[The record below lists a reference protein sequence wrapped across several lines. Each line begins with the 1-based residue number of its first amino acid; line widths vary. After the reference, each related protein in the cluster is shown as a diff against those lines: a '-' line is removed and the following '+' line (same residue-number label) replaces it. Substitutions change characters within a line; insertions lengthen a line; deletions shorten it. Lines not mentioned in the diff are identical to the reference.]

1 MLDSHQESIKKRS
14 SFHYSLHLFGI
25 EIPAHR
31 SSKWRVEDA
40 FHDSNVMSSRPSI
53 WPPRAICSQS
63 QWAAG
68 FMSYSQQ
75 TLCVCVA
82 GKGKSSCCLFSS
94 NILIC
99 SSNTANLM
107 KPQMQFVKHFSSLMG
122 KTMWMLREI
131 AKDGADSFIFTW
143 SHRCV
148 DLINTPDSQS
158 LPKQTS
164 KNIYKLS
171 YTNIIIQTYLS
182 S

>member
-1 MLDSHQESIKKRS
+1 MIVMWWVLGHQYGLQEPSVPRVS
-14 SFHYSLHLFGI
+14 ELH
-25 EIPAHR
+25 
-31 SSKWRVEDA
+31 
-40 FHDSNVMSSRPSI
+40 
-53 WPPRAICSQS
+53 
-63 QWAAG
+63 G

-75 TLCVCVA
+75 TVCVCVA

-107 KPQMQFVKHFSSLMG
+107 KPQMQFVKHFSSLIG

-164 KNIYKLS
+164 KNIYKVS
-171 YTNIIIQTYLS
+171 YTNIITQPYLS
-182 S
+182 SYSVQNHTDVGTLGKCVL